1 MCLLCEM
8 QGRLFF
14 SLKLVPD
21 TMNRKLILL
30 SALFLLLGAGAWYA
44 LQQRDSR
51 KNTFA
56 AADMEFAVPDAD
68 AIHKIFMADRRG
80 QRIVLER
87 RGDRWIVNGA
97 QPVRPTAIR
106 NLLEVLQNVK
116 VWFVPSKGLEPTMV
130 SSLGSDGI
138 KVELFNKGGRLLK
151 AYYVGGVTNDERGT
165 YMIME
170 GSNQPYVAHI
180 PYFYGQIRVRF
191 MMNEADWWD
200 RAVFAEKPEQIQSI
214 QVEYPQMKSASFKLE
229 KAGEAAYTVE
239 PYFSTTPRNKSPQ
252 RKGYAEAYLLQY
264 ESLVAEAFENNNP
277 LRDSVTSLVPF
288 AIVTLQTTDGRQ
300 TKARFWPLE
309 VLRERYT
316 GEPIVERYF
325 TQMDTPNNFM
335 LTQQRVFGPIF
346 REYNAFFERQQR

>member
-8 QGRLFF
+8 QSRLFF
-14 SLKLVPD
+14 SLTFPVN
-21 TMNRKLILL
+21 MNRKLILL

-44 LQQRDSR
+44 VQQRDSR
-51 KNTFA
+51 KNTVA
-56 AADMEFAVPDAD
+56 SADMDFSVPNTD

-80 QRIVLER
+80 KRIVLER
-87 RGDRWIVNGA
+87 KGDKWTVNGS

-106 NLLEVLQNVK
+106 NLMEVLQHVT

-138 KVELFNKGGRLLK
+138 KVELFNKSGGLLK

-191 MMNEADWWD
+191 MMNETDWWD
-200 RAVFAEKPEQIQSI
+200 RAVFSEKPENIQSI
-214 QVEYPQMKSASFKLE
+214 QVEYPQMKSASFKLNKTE
-229 KAGEAAYTVE
+229 TATYTVE
-239 PYFSTTPRNKSPQ
+239 PYFSTTPRSKAPQ

-288 AIVTLQTTDGRQ
+288 AIVTLQTADGQ
-300 TKARFWPLE
+300 QKKARFWPLE

-316 GEPIVERYF
+316 GEAIVERYF
-325 TQMDTPNNFM
+325 TQIDTPANFM

-346 REYNAFFERQQR
+346 REYQAFFERQQH